1 VFFDF
6 HIIVVAEPSFGEVRE
21 LAIGIIDGREVTIV
35 YTWRGDDIRIISVR
49 GHELMSENY
58 SMSTERNVDKCL
70 KENNEQLVQVSGR
83 KPKGIKTR
91 TDWDR
96 VDNMTEEELEKAIK
110 NDPDTLTLDNVDL
123 STLRL
128 VKP

>member
-1 VFFDF
+1 
-6 HIIVVAEPSFGEVRE
+6 
-21 LAIGIIDGREVTIV
+21 
-35 YTWRGDDIRIISVR
+35 
-49 GHELMSENY
+49 MSENY

-70 KENNEQLVQVSGR
+70 KENNEQLVHVSGR
-83 KPKGIKTR
+83 KSKGIKTR